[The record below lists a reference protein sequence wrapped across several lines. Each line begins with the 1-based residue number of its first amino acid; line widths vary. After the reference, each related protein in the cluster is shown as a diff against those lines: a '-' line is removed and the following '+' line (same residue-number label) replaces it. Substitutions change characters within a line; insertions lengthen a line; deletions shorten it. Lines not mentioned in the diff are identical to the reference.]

1 MQTFLPFK
9 NFNVSAQS
17 LDSRRLNKQLLEGRQ
32 VYSIISAGKTSG
44 AWVNH
49 PAVKMW
55 RNFDNALYLY
65 LVAMKDECVERGIAT
80 DKNWSAITEMHSSNW
95 FRGNNI
101 VMPPWLGDERVHL
114 SHRQNLYTKDPDYYA
129 EFIDSNRKHKVSCCD
144 KCNYFWPTHTDDYA
158 REFEGYVVLEETA

>member
-9 NFNVSAQS
+9 NFNRSASS

-32 VYSIISAGKTSG
+32 IYSIISTNKTSG
-44 AWVNH
+44 AWANH

-65 LVAMKDECVERGIAT
+65 LVAMRDECIKRGIAT
-80 DKNWSAITEMHSSNW
+80 DKNWDAITKMHNGNW
-95 FRGNNI
+95 FRGSGI
-101 VMPPWLGDERVHL
+101 VMPPWLGDERLHV
-114 SHRQNLYTKDPDYYA
+114 SHKQNLYVKDPIHYVDFWYV
-129 EFIDSNRKHKVSCCD
+129 ENEKIRCCE

-158 REFEGYVVLEETA
+158 REFEGYIVV